1 MNRSCLAISAL
12 GRIKITHNML
22 RNLAISTAVHIY
34 QVILPKRV
42 HVSNN
47 RDFGILE
54 QIVNW
59 GKYLNYLTH
68 NKTG

>member
-1 MNRSCLAISAL
+1 
-12 GRIKITHNML
+12 ML